1 MSTKFDKMIEIITA
15 MKEGKE
21 LQCRLANSL
30 DNWTMTEEK
39 TPNFQE
45 YDYRI
50 YHVMPKF
57 RVSLMFDASFDYY
70 YTFTINKES
79 DEQTL
84 QETPKFVNWV
94 TPWIICS
101 VDNSP
106 DTHSDTAVKYRDRIV
121 TPTY

>member
-1 MSTKFDKMIEIITA
+1 MSTKFDKMIEIISA

-21 LQCRLANSL
+21 IQCRRLNSRDEWTLTTANS
-30 DNWTMTEEK
+30 
-39 TPNFQE
+39 PNFRGFE
-45 YDYRI
+45 YRV

-57 RVSLMFDASFDYY
+57 RVALMFDAAFDYY

-94 TPWIICS
+94 TPWITCS

-106 DTHSDTAVKYRDRIV
+106 DTHSETVVKYRDRIV